1 MCQAQCQAR
10 TCFGGCN
17 HPQWGGRR
25 VVLRL
30 HKHPPML
37 PLDHSQVPP
46 LLAVLREMHAQSS
59 KPEAARRF
67 FLSRMCWLLGAQA
80 GAWAQAETINGAV
93 RTVAVRTEGTHARSL
108 EDVLQLPEVIPL
120 LDEVH
125 RGGLVR
131 SSAPREDLL
140 FVRLPGRGPSVHVI
154 GFMRAAGT
162 RFGID
167 AIGLMQ
173 LLVDN
178 PWLFGRLVADE
189 ASPAVASLSP
199 RLRQTLELLLEGAT
213 EKRIAASLSLSTH
226 TVHDY
231 VKELYR
237 RFDVC
242 SRSELLAN
250 LLGGRQVPQLSVAS

>member
-1 MCQAQCQAR
+1 MILLEQ
-10 TCFGGCN
+10 
-17 HPQWGGRR
+17 
-25 VVLRL
+25 
-30 HKHPPML
+30 
-37 PLDHSQVPP
+37 SQVPP
-46 LLAVLREMHAQSS
+46 FLAVLREMHAQSS

-67 FLSRMCWLLGAQA
+67 FLSRMCFLLEAQA
-80 GAWAQAETINGAV
+80 GAWAQADAVNGMM
-93 RTVAVRTEGTHARSL
+93 RPIAVRTEGTHARSL
-108 EDVLQLPEVIPL
+108 ENVLALPEVAPL
-120 LDEVH
+120 LEEVH

-131 SSAPREDLL
+131 SSVPREDLL
-140 FVRLPGRGPSVHVI
+140 LVRLPGRGPSVHII
-154 GFMRAAGT
+154 GFMRAAGL
-162 RFGID
+162 RFGAD
-167 AIGLMQ
+167 AVGLMQ

-242 SRSELLAN
+242 SRSELLAS
-250 LLGGRQVPQLSVAS
+250 LLGGRQATAA